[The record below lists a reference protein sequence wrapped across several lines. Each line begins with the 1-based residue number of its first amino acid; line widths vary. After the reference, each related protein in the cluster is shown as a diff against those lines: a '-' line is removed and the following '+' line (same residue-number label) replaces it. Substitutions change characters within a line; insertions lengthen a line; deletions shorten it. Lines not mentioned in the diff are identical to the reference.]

1 MTLITPKSTLT
12 EQERE
17 RLPPGQHLTR
27 KWPVL
32 TFGAVPKIDL
42 RTWQFKAFGQVDQ
55 PQVWTWEQ
63 FRELGPTVEVVS
75 DFHCVTHWSRL
86 DNRWTGI
93 RARDVLA
100 HMRPRLSAS
109 QVMVHAIGGY
119 TTNLPLA
126 ALVDDDVL
134 FAWAHD
140 GEPLTPEHGAPL
152 RLVVPKRYAWKS
164 AKWVNGLELIQ
175 ESQPGFW
182 EKYGY
187 HNDADPWQEQ
197 RYSGG

>member
-1 MTLITPKSTLT
+1 MTAITPKPVLT
-12 EQERE
+12 DEERE

-42 RTWQFKAFGQVDQ
+42 RTWQFKVFGQVDQ

-63 FRELGPTVEVVS
+63 FRELGPAVEVVS

-93 RARDVLA
+93 RGRDLVA
-100 HMRPRLSAS
+100 QIRPRLSAT

-140 GEPLTPEHGAPL
+140 GIPLTPEHGAPL

-164 AKWVNGLELIQ
+164 AKWVNGLELME

-187 HNDADPWQEQ
+187 HNDADPWSEQ
-197 RYSGG
+197 RYSGD